1 MTQIYHPYLPAVLF
15 GVAAVVAGLL
25 AAALPDTTGRRLP
38 YTLEEAEQLAMPTCC
53 ARSAS
58 AAEQIGLQAK
68 STKEGEWSEVDLN

>member
-1 MTQIYHPYLPAVLF
+1 MSQVYHPYLPAVLF

-38 YTLEEAEQLAMPTCC
+38 YTLEEAEQLTMPACC

-58 AAEQIGLQAK
+58 AAELGLQVK
-68 STKEGEWSEVDLN
+68 LTKEGEWSEVDLN